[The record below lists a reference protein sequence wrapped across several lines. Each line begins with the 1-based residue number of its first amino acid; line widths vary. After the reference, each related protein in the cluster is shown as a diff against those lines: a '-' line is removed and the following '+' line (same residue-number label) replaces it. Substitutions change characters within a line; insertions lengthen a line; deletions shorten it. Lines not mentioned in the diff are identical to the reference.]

1 MRRIATTVL
10 SPLLTV
16 LLALALCPAAGAQVP
31 LTAYGVPVTEDFN
44 TLAANLSSTVV
55 PAGWAFFETG
65 TNANG
70 GYVANNGSSNT
81 GDTFS
86 YGASLVPER
95 AFGALRSGSLVT
107 TVGAAFVNNI
117 GGPVGR
123 LDIEYVGEQWRLGTL
138 GRLDQWD
145 FQYSLNATSLVT
157 GTWTDVDAL
166 DFIAPTQA
174 GTVGALDGN
183 VSPNRTLISATI
195 SGLALT
201 PGAVIWIRWS
211 DLDATGADD
220 GLAVDDFQLIPREPP
235 VPVQSA
241 TMGGLKGAYR

>member
-1 MRRIATTVL
+1 V
-10 SPLLTV
+10 LTV
-16 LLALALCPAAGAQVP
+16 LIALALCPAAGAQVP
-31 LTAYGVPVTEDFN
+31 LTAYGVPVAEDFN
-44 TLAANLSSTVV
+44 TLEAFLSSTVV
-55 PAGWAFFETG
+55 PAGWAFVETG

-70 GYVANNGSSNT
+70 GYAANNGSNNS
-81 GDTFS
+81 GDTYS
-86 YGASLVPER
+86 YGANLAPER

-107 TVGAAFVNNI
+107 TVGAAFANGI

-123 LDIEYVGEQWRLGTL
+123 LDIEYVGEQWRLGAL
-138 GRLDQWD
+138 GRLDRWD

-166 DFIAPTQA
+166 DFVAPVQA

-183 VSPNRTLISATI
+183 VSPNRTLVSATI
-195 SGLALT
+195 SGLALA
-201 PGAVIWIRWS
+201 PGAVIWLRWS
-211 DLDATGADD
+211 DLDAAGADD

-235 VPVQSA
+235 VPVQAA